1 MVTID
6 EAIELAG
13 SFGRF
18 QKFVVGLICM
28 AFWYLNFQTYI
39 MYFAT
44 LESSWTCVKNS
55 TYCLLI
61 GSRSSDDLT
70 RCDLPRDQWYY
81 TERNRFSVA
90 TWFDVPCEQHWMLG
104 ATTTV
109 YFIGI
114 AVGANTL

>member
-13 SFGRF
+13 SFGKF
-18 QKFVVGLICM
+18 QKIVVALICM